1 MTFPRICVDCDRSIT
16 GDFIVASEGFSASGA
31 REDMY
36 AHPPDD
42 PASTGRTAARG
53 LLRRAL
59 EAEPVARPSRLRR

>member
-36 AHPPDD
+36 AHAPDD
-42 PASTGRTAARG
+42 PACTARTAARG
-53 LLRRAL
+53 LLHWAL
-59 EAEPVARPSRLRR
+59 DAEPMAPRGRLRR